1 MRTRYDFLW
10 ALTLNRASEIEKYS
24 SEKVLYSLPVVKF
37 QISLPDQLVQAPIS
51 QIVLS
56 LSIILTCEK
65 IVKLKTTS
73 GLKFFF
79 YEIGA

>member
-1 MRTRYDFLW
+1 
-10 ALTLNRASEIEKYS
+10 
-24 SEKVLYSLPVVKF
+24 VLYSLPVVKF

-65 IVKLKTTS
+65 IDKLKTTS
-73 GLKFFF
+73 GLKFFL

>member
-24 SEKVLYSLPVVKF
+24 SEKVLYSLPEVKF

-73 GLKFFF
+73 GLKFFL